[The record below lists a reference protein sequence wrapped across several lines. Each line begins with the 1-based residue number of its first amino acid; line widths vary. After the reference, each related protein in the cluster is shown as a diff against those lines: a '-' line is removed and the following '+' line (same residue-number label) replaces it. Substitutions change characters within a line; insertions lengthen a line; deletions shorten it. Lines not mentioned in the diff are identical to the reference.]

1 MKKFTTQSLLIA
13 GSVAL
18 MATAAYAGPWGGPS
32 MGCDPSDR
40 GMERI
45 TEQLNLTETQQEQI
59 RSIRDEQRQQR
70 EAQRAAVRER
80 IDAVLTPEQLALR
93 DQQMEQR
100 QTRKLDRMAE
110 RLDLTAEQQ
119 DAVAALMQEK
129 RADPTMGRD
138 QMRERM
144 QTILSE
150 DQLAE
155 LDDMRSRHG
164 GGRPGPGGWFN

>member
-13 GSVAL
+13 GSIAL
-18 MATAAYAGPWGGPS
+18 MATTASAGPSGGPS
-32 MGCDPSDR
+32 MDCDRSDQR
-40 GMERI
+40 MERM
-45 TEQLNLTETQQEQI
+45 TEQLNLTEAQQEQI
-59 RSIRDEQRQQR
+59 RGLLDEQRQQR
-70 EAQRAAVRER
+70 DAQRAAVRER
-80 IDAVLTPEQLALR
+80 IDAVLTPDQLALR

-119 DAVAALMQEK
+119 EAVTALMQEK
-129 RADPTMGRD
+129 RADPTMSRD
-138 QMRERM
+138 QVRERM

-155 LDDMRSRHG
+155 LDEVRSRHG
-164 GGRPGPGGWFN
+164 GSRPGPGGGLN

>member
-32 MGCDPSDR
+32 MGCDRSDR
-40 GMERI
+40 GMERM
-45 TEQLNLTETQQEQI
+45 TEQLDLTETQQEQI
-59 RSIRDEQRQQR
+59 RSILDEQRQQR
-70 EAQRAAVRER
+70 DAQRAAVRER

-119 DAVAALMQEK
+119 DAVAALMQE
-129 RADPTMGRD
+129 RAC
-138 QMRERM
+138 
-144 QTILSE
+144 
-150 DQLAE
+150 
-155 LDDMRSRHG
+155 
-164 GGRPGPGGWFN
+164 